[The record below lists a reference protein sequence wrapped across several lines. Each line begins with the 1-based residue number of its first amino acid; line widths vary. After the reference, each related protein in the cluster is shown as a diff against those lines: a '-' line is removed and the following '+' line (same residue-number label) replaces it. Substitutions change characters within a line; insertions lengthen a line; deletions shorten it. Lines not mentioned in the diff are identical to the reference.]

1 MDQSQ
6 RGKIGA
12 AYIAYYSVA
21 SEAELAEETVW
32 ADFAMEQFAT
42 IVSNEDLLD

>member
-6 RGKIGA
+6 RSKIDA

-32 ADFAMEQFAT
+32 DFAMEQFAT